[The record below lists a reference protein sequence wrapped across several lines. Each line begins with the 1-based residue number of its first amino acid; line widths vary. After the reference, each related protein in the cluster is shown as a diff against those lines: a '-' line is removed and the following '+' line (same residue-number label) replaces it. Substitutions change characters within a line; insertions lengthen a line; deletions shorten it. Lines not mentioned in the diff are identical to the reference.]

1 MDVHARWT
9 HFVGTIGA
17 RGDSEGVYDDLD
29 RRYREPGRFYHTWE
43 HVAECLAELDAAPGL
58 CDRPAAVELA
68 LWYHDAV
75 YDPRAADNEARSAA
89 LLREAAGRLGIG
101 DGLAAAA
108 AVLVLATAHGPG
120 KAPAAPSVCGRDAAV
135 IRDIDLA
142 ILGAPPVR
150 FEAYEAAVR
159 REYCFLADPDW
170 RAGRSR
176 VLRAFLDR
184 PRLYLTDAFHDRL
197 EGQARR
203 NLAAGLGRLA

>member
-17 RGDSEGVYDDLD
+17 RGDPEGVYADLD

-159 REYCFLADPDW
+159 REYGFLADPDW